1 MIVRTD
7 IVGWFP
13 GQGNHSD
20 IFTAQPCRMR
30 NPTEICARS
39 FSFHFK
45 QSNNRNCNRSCVTH
59 INWKWK
65 KDCEEMP
72 HIDPGSYFGN
82 HVGRIDGMGQGSGM
96 LTWQRKLSQC
106 MCFIFELPSLI
117 TRGILLGPK
126 WCYLKW
132 IKLLHL
138 QLNCK
143 KRQWSD
149 KGSLPLPQKKTFL
162 WHCPG
167 CGETS
172 PSNLILTL
180 LIFGAKRKIKS
191 WPRCPKVQE
200 IITNIL
206 VKILTLDLVELL
218 MFGWD
223 FEVNA

>member
-1 MIVRTD
+1 MLFDLYKSYQSFQFLYGKVVKYSQVLRGSLWLMIVRTD

-39 FSFHFK
+39 FSFYFK
-45 QSNNRNCNRSCVTH
+45 QSNNRNCNRSCMTH

-117 TRGILLGPK
+117 TRGILLGP
-126 WCYLKW
+126 
-132 IKLLHL
+132 
-138 QLNCK
+138 NC
-143 KRQWSD
+143 WSE
-149 KGSLPLPQKKTFL
+149 SSFCIRT
-162 WHCPG
+162 
-167 CGETS
+167 
-172 PSNLILTL
+172 
-180 LIFGAKRKIKS
+180 
-191 WPRCPKVQE
+191 
-200 IITNIL
+200 
-206 VKILTLDLVELL
+206 
-218 MFGWD
+218 
-223 FEVNA
+223 

>member
-7 IVGWFP
+7 IVGWFS

-96 LTWQRKLSQC
+96 LTWQKKLSQC

-126 WCYLKW
+126 C
-132 IKLLHL
+132 
-138 QLNCK
+138 
-143 KRQWSD
+143 WSESSFCICNLIAK
-149 KGSLPLPQKKTFL
+149 KGSEVIRKASPSPRKKNFL
-162 WHCPG
+162 WHCPS
-167 CGETS
+167 CGGTS
-172 PSNLILTL
+172 PSKLILTL

-191 WPRCPKVQE
+191 CPRCPKVQE

-218 MFGWD
+218 MFVWD

>member
-1 MIVRTD
+1 MNIVKVLFDLYKCYKSFQLLYWIVVKYSQVLRGSLWLMIVRTD

-96 LTWQRKLSQC
+96 LTWQKKLSQC
-106 MCFIFELPSLI
+106 IYMFHFQTSKFDYEEDFTGPEM
-117 TRGILLGPK
+117 LLTEV
-126 WCYLKW
+126 
-132 IKLLHL
+132 KLL
-138 QLNCK
+138 
-143 KRQWSD
+143 
-149 KGSLPLPQKKTFL
+149 
-162 WHCPG
+162 
-167 CGETS
+167 
-172 PSNLILTL
+172 L
-180 LIFGAKRKIKS
+180 L
-191 WPRCPKVQE
+191 
-200 IITNIL
+200 
-206 VKILTLDLVELL
+206 
-218 MFGWD
+218 
-223 FEVNA
+223 